1 MTKDVWTTILNQVQ
15 TISDPIFATVN
26 PPAAEEEIQRL
37 ERTLQVTLPTAFR
50 DYLSIMNGQ
59 HDEIPFIGYNC
70 FLSIADIIETWS
82 MMNELFED
90 EEQVDWVNEDR
101 IKPVIWG
108 NKWIPFT
115 DFEASSRLILDLDPG
130 KNGITGQIFKYT
142 PGMSYQDV
150 IANSFED
157 FSNEMLKRLQANQ
170 FSFVDDVIAFDDL
183 YIV

>member
-1 MTKDVWTTILNQVQ
+1 ML
-15 TISDPIFATVN
+15 P

-101 IKPVIWG
+101 IKPVIWS

-130 KNGITGQIFKYT
+130 KNGITKT
-142 PGMSYQDV
+142 
-150 IANSFED
+150 N
-157 FSNEMLKRLQANQ
+157 L
-170 FSFVDDVIAFDDL
+170 
-183 YIV
+183 